1 MNSLS
6 ITLYHAG
13 GTGKGTVMT
22 RSNCVA
28 RSAIILI
35 LMLAS
40 STLFAQQMPRLA
52 AARFVGPASVPGE
65 IVVGFDTTL
74 PQVSPQAATV
84 LAGATTIRSFPQ
96 IGAKV
101 MRVPEAEVG
110 PTCVSLAKIE
120 GIRYAE
126 PNYRRRVL
134 LAAPNDPAYNNLDT
148 MIAPWEG
155 SPTWFQWG
163 LHVVDAL
170 DAWNVWP
177 NTYYTSGTKPSS
189 SVKVAVLDTGIDVG
203 GTDAIS
209 HPDFINAG
217 GSSPNAAFGGQVD
230 FADARNV
237 RSDYSPTDWAD
248 DFGHGTAVAGVIGA
262 ATNNGGAFPGNGIAG
277 LGYNCQI
284 MPIKVFDSTG
294 NGTEAD
300 LVAGIL
306 WAVDHGAVVI
316 NISAGDYFYSQ
327 AEQDA
332 VDYAWEHGSLI
343 VAAAGNDGDSTF
355 VYPAACTGVISVAA
369 TMWEPLDSPASYSNY
384 GEYVLVSAPGGDVSL
399 VPLGFWL
406 TWTTMPTEYVPMH
419 EAGWEPGEADY
430 QYQAGTSLSCPFV
443 AGLAAL
449 YAGYHGITQSTPG
462 GVWQMWEAILKGCD
476 NVSGGSGWDPHW
488 GWGRINAYQTMLG
501 NNNRGATVGRVTGQL
516 KYYGT
521 VVANAAV
528 TAVPVGGGSPIAATS
543 RPDGMYRLSN
553 LPPGLYDITGTYFGD
568 STTLHNV
575 PVEAGVDLPRQY
587 IAIPANPPPTVTSIT
602 PNSGANDGTVSI
614 TNLAGTNFASG
625 AAAKLA
631 KAGETDITATS
642 VTVVSS
648 TQITCSFDLTGAAA
662 GTWDV
667 TVTNSDTQSGTLTNG
682 FTVTSGDSTP
692 PELTES
698 EIAAT
703 HGGGVGEVAVTIAD
717 GYVEPRNSGITHL
730 RLHFSEA
737 LDPATV
743 NSGVVTI
750 VGVLNGNCSSQVATV
765 TLEGAN
771 DILAVALTSALP
783 DQDTYTVTVST
794 SVQDMSGNPVGTGTD
809 LVLSALQGDTNGDRQ
824 VDVGDMLKVRSEQ
837 GETVTE
843 LTAGCDV
850 NIDGQ
855 IDVGD
860 MLAVRSNS
868 GHTAPAPEG
877 GGSGGPST
885 LGVAWCT
892 LAVSPTSNGG
902 AEIVFTLGSDAAVEV
917 TVLNIA
923 GRPIRQLTTGQPS
936 PSGLNRLY
944 WDGRSSSS
952 TKVPTG
958 RYLVRL
964 TARHEEGQQTCRIS
978 SVIIAR

>member
-1 MNSLS
+1 M
-6 ITLYHAG
+6 A
-13 GTGKGTVMT
+13 

-28 RSAIILI
+28 LSAIILI
-35 LMLAS
+35 LLLAG
-40 STLFAQQMPRLA
+40 STLLAQQMPQLPA
-52 AARFVGPASVPGE
+52 AQFVGPAAVPGE
-65 IVVGFDTTL
+65 IVVGFDTSL
-74 PQVSPQAATV
+74 AQVSPQAATA
-84 LAGATTIRSFPQ
+84 LAGASTIRSLPQ

-101 MRVPEAEVG
+101 MRVAQAEVS
-110 PTCVSLAKIE
+110 TMCASLAKIE

-134 LAAPNDPAYNNLDT
+134 LAAPNDPAYNNLDYN
-148 MIAPWEG
+148 IAPFNYEEEG
-155 SPTWFQWG
+155 YATWFQWG

-170 DAWNVWP
+170 DAWDVWP
-177 NTYYTSGTKPSS
+177 NTYYTSATKPSS
-189 SVKVAVLDTGIDVG
+189 SVKVAVIDTGIDAG
-203 GTDAIS
+203 GTDAIPQ
-209 HPDFINAG
+209 PDFINAG
-217 GSSPNAAFGGQVD
+217 GSSPDAAFGGQVD

-237 RSDYSPTDWAD
+237 RNDYPPTDWAD
-248 DFGHGTAVAGVIGA
+248 DYGHGTAVAGVIGA
-262 ATNNGGAFPGNGIAG
+262 ATNNGGIGPGDGIAG

-284 MPIKVFDSTG
+284 MPIKAFDSTG
-294 NGTEAD
+294 EGTEAD

-306 WAVDHGAVVI
+306 WAVNHGAVVI

-332 VDYAWEHGSLI
+332 VDYAWEHGTLI
-343 VAAAGNDGDSTF
+343 VAAAGNDGNQTF
-355 VYPAACTGVISVAA
+355 LYPAACTGVISVAA
-369 TMWEPLDSPASYSNY
+369 TMREPLDSPASYSNY
-384 GEYVLVSAPGGDVSL
+384 GEYVLVSAPGGDLSY

-406 TWTTMPTEYVPMH
+406 IWTTMPTEYVPLH
-419 EAGWEPGEADY
+419 DGGWEPGQADY
-430 QYQAGTSLSCPFV
+430 QYQMGTSLSCPFV

-462 GVWQMWEAILKGCD
+462 GVWQMWKAILKGCD
-476 NVSGGSGWDPHW
+476 NVSGGLGWDPHW
-488 GWGRINAYQTMLG
+488 GWGRINAHQTMLG

-528 TAVPVGGGSPIAATS
+528 TAVPVGGGSPIGATS

-553 LPPGLYDITGTYFGD
+553 LPPGLYNITGTYFGQ
-568 STTLHNV
+568 STILHNV
-575 PVEAGVDLPRQY
+575 QVEAGVDLPRQY
-587 IAIPANPPPTVTSIT
+587 IAIPTNPPPTVTSIT
-602 PNSGANDGTVSI
+602 PNSGANTGTVSI
-614 TNLAGTNFASG
+614 TNLAGTNFVSG
-625 AAAKLA
+625 ATAKLA

-648 TQITCSFDLTGAAA
+648 TQITCTFDLTGAAA
-662 GTWDV
+662 GTWNV

-682 FTVTSGDSTP
+682 FTVTGDATP

-703 HGGGVGEVAVTIAD
+703 HGGGVGEVLVTMVD
-717 GYVEPRNSGITHL
+717 GYVEPRNSGITQL

-750 VGVLNGNCSSQVATV
+750 VGALNGDCSSQVATV
-765 TLEGAN
+765 TLAGAD
-771 DILAVALTSALP
+771 DILAVELTSALP

-794 SVQDMSGNPVGTGTD
+794 SVQDVAGNPVGTGTD

-824 VDVGDMLKVRSEQ
+824 VDVGDMLKVRSDQ
-837 GETVTE
+837 GEAVTA
-843 LTAGCDV
+843 LTAGCDI

-877 GGSGGPST
+877 GGSSGPST

-892 LAVSPTSNGG
+892 LAVSPTNNGG

-923 GRPIRQLTTGQPS
+923 GRSIRQLTTGQPS

-952 TKVPTG
+952 TKVPAG
-958 RYLVRL
+958 RYLVKL

>member
-1 MNSLS
+1 M
-6 ITLYHAG
+6 A
-13 GTGKGTVMT
+13 

-28 RSAIILI
+28 RCSTIILI
-35 LMLAS
+35 LLLAS
-40 STLFAQQMPRLA
+40 STICAQQMPQVPA
-52 AARFVGPASVPGE
+52 PQFVGPAAAPGE

-96 IGAKV
+96 IGARV
-101 MRVPEAEVG
+101 MRVPQAEVG
-110 PTCVSLAKIE
+110 PMCASLANIE

-134 LAAPNDPAYNNLDT
+134 VAAPNDPAYNNVDT
-148 MIAPWEG
+148 LIAYWDEG
-155 SPTWFQWG
+155 TPTWFQWG
-163 LHVVDAL
+163 LHVVEAL
-170 DAWNVWP
+170 GAWSVWP
-177 NTYYTSGTKPSS
+177 NTYYTSATKPPSP
-189 SVKVAVLDTGIDVG
+189 VKVAVVDTGIDAG
-203 GTDAIS
+203 GTDAIP
-209 HPDFINAG
+209 HPDYINAG
-217 GSSPNAAFGGQVD
+217 GSSPDAAFGGQID

-262 ATNNGGAFPGNGIAG
+262 ATNNGGTAPGNGTAG

-284 MPIKVFDSTG
+284 MPIKAFDGTG
-294 NGTEAD
+294 NGSEAD

-306 WAVDHGAVVI
+306 WAVDHGALII
-316 NISAGDYFYSQ
+316 NISAGDYYYSQ

-343 VAAAGNDGDSTF
+343 VAAAGNDGDQTF
-355 VYPAACTGVISVAA
+355 LYPAACTGVISVAA
-369 TMWEPLDSPASYSNY
+369 TMWEPLDSPASYSNH
-384 GEYVLVSAPGGDVSL
+384 GEHVVVSAPGGDVSL
-399 VPLGFWL
+399 VPLGFWG
-406 TWTTMPTEYVPMH
+406 TWVPMPTEYVPMH
-419 EAGWEPGEADY
+419 DAGWEPWEADY
-430 QYQAGTSLSCPFV
+430 QYHFGTSLSCPFV

-462 GVWQMWEAILKGCD
+462 GVWQMWEAILRGCD
-476 NVSGGSGWDPHW
+476 NPSGGSGWDPYW

-521 VVANAAV
+521 PVDNAIV
-528 TAVPVGGGSPIAATS
+528 EAVPVGGGSPISATS
-543 RPDGMYRLSN
+543 RDDGMYRLSN
-553 LPPGLYDITGTYFGD
+553 IPPGLYDITGTYFGT
-568 STTLHNV
+568 STTLYNV

-614 TNLAGTNFASG
+614 TDLAGTNFVSG
-625 AAAKLA
+625 ATAKLA
-631 KAGETDITATS
+631 KSGETDIAGTS
-642 VTVVSS
+642 VTVVSA
-648 TQITCSFDLTGAAA
+648 TQITCTFDLTGAAA

-667 TVTNSDTQSGTLTNG
+667 TVTNPDAQSGTLTNG
-682 FTVTSGDSTP
+682 FTVTGDAIP
-692 PELTES
+692 PELTEA

-703 HGGGVGEVAVTIAD
+703 HGGGVGEIAVAIAD

-737 LDPATV
+737 LNPATV
-743 NSGVVTI
+743 NTGVVTI
-750 VGVLNGNCSSQVATV
+750 VGVSNGDCSSQVATV
-765 TLEGAN
+765 TLEGAD
-771 DILAVALTSALP
+771 DILAVELTSALP

-794 SVQDMSGNPVGTGTD
+794 SVQDVSGNPVSTGTD
-809 LVLSALQGDTNGDRQ
+809 VVLSALQGDANGDRQ
-824 VDVGDMLKVRSEQ
+824 VDVGDMLKVRSDQ
-837 GETVTE
+837 GEAVTE
-843 LTAGCDV
+843 ATAGCDV

-868 GHTAPAPEG
+868 GHSAPAPEG
-877 GGSGGPST
+877 GGGGGTSS
-885 LGVAWCT
+885 LAVAWCT
-892 LAVSPTSNGG
+892 LAVSPTNNGG

-923 GRPIRQLTTGQPS
+923 GRPIRRLTTGQPS

-952 TKVPTG
+952 TKVPAG
-958 RYLVRL
+958 RYLVKL